1 MTIDTPRSGDI
12 LDGRYRL
19 ERTLGQGAMATVCLA
34 EDLRHP
40 RQVAV
45 KLLHEELASAVGVEQ
60 FLFEINVTARLQH
73 PHILPLI
80 DSGSVDGIPYY
91 VMPYMQC
98 RSLRRSLRKGRKRT
112 LDEVYHLIRE
122 VADALDYSHAQGFVH
137 LDIKPEN
144 ILLSDGHAFVG
155 DFGIARAVC
164 ERCNLID
171 GGRGPIG
178 TAEYMSPEQAMGAT
192 HLDAASDIYSLAVV
206 VYELLTGAPPFRGIS
221 PEATLF
227 QQVNGRVAPLSTKR
241 SDLPRSVDD
250 VLLSAL
256 SKMPGKRP
264 ATAGALAAA
273 LAAPAAE
280 ARWRAGGRAAS
291 FDGPR
296 LEGPTPL
303 IA

>member
-1 MTIDTPRSGDI
+1 MTMDTLRSGDI

-19 ERTLGQGAMATVCLA
+19 ERTLGQGGMATVCLA

-45 KLLHEELASAVGVEQ
+45 KFLHEELASAVGVEQ

-91 VMPYMQC
+91 VMPYMRC
-98 RSLRRSLRKGRKRT
+98 RSLRRSLRQGRKRT
-112 LDEVYHLIRE
+112 LDEIYHLTRE

-164 ERCNLID
+164 DHCSLID
-171 GGRGPIG
+171 GGRGPVG
-178 TAEYMSPEQAMGAT
+178 TAEYMSPEQAVGAT
-192 HLDAASDIYSLAVV
+192 HLDAKSDIYSLAAV

-221 PEATLF
+221 PEAVLF
-227 QQVNGRVAPLSTKR
+227 QQVNGRVAPPSSR
-241 SDLPRSVDD
+241 RPDLPRAVDD

-264 ATAGALAAA
+264 ATAGAFAAG
-273 LAAPAAE
+273 LAAPAAG
-280 ARWRAGGRAAS
+280 ARWRAGGRTTS

-296 LEGPTPL
+296 LEGTTPL